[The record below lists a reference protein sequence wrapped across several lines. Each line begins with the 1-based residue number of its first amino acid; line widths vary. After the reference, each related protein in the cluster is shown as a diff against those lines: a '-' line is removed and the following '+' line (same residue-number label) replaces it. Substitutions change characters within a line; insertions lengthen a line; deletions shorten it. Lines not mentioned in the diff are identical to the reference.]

1 MHDADTI
8 PGFISSDAFLALLV
22 PQLVKL
28 KQPAEEAI
36 NEVFQLLEELSQKIL
51 ERVCERV
58 PAMNQELHDR
68 ILVHLLAERD
78 KTKDI
83 VERII
88 NSEIPYKF
96 NNDLEYNYHETAR
109 EEKKKPL

>member
-1 MHDADTI
+1 
-8 PGFISSDAFLALLV
+8 
-22 PQLVKL
+22 
-28 KQPAEEAI
+28 
-36 NEVFQLLEELSQKIL
+36 
-51 ERVCERV
+51 VCERV

-83 VERII
+83 VESII
-88 NSEIPYKF
+88 NSEIHYQF
-96 NNDLEYNYHETAR
+96 TNDLEYIYHEKER